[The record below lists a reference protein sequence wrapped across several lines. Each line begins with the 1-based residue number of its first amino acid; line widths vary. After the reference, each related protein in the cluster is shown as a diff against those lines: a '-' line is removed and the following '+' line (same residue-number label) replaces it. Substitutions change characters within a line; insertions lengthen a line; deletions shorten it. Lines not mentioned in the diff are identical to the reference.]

1 MIYTVTFNPSLDY
14 TLSLEKLELGR
25 VNRAAG
31 ETLSAGGKGLNV
43 SMVLQN
49 LGYPSTALGFVS
61 GFTGDESER
70 RLKARRCATRF
81 IHLPAGLSR
90 INVKVRAEEESEIN
104 GLGPPIGPEALEGL
118 YAILDELEEGD
129 ILVLAGSI
137 PAALPDDIYQ
147 NILKRLQGR
156 GIPAVVDATGDLLC
170 ETLSY
175 RPFLIKPNNHELGEI
190 FGRPLAGAEEIASC
204 AEQLRR
210 RGAQNVLVSMAGD
223 GAILVSE
230 GGARF
235 RAAAPQGRVK
245 GSVGAGDSMVAGF
258 LAGWLASG
266 GDVRRAFA
274 LAVGAGSATAFS
286 ETLATGVEAE
296 RLASQVRIESF

>member
-31 ETLSAGGKGLNV
+31 ETLAAGGKGLNV

-61 GFTGDESER
+61 GFTGDEIER

-137 PAALPDDIYQ
+137 PAVLPDDIYQ
-147 NILKRLQGR
+147 NILKRLQG
-156 GIPAVVDATGDLLC
+156 
-170 ETLSY
+170 LS
-175 RPFLIKPNNHELGEI
+175 LIHI
-190 FGRPLAGAEEIASC
+190 YEEIVSAARSQSTRRVVISQNRGTIFDC
-204 AEQLRR
+204 NLQRLTNAET
-210 RGAQNVLVSMAGD
+210 GYKLVVTKNFGQVKSILQKIVPDDRDYALEMA
-223 GAILVSE
+223 A
-230 GGARF
+230 
-235 RAAAPQGRVK
+235 K
-245 GSVGAGDSMVAGF
+245 GKIFSVRLTGPLNF
-258 LAGWLASG
+258 SG
-266 GDVRRAFA
+266 GYTVRYQKPVGEGQLAPHIIGYTDESGGVVGLQKA
-274 LAVGAGSATAFS
+274 LNSQLEAVSYTHLG
-286 ETLATGVEAE
+286 GVRPG
-296 RLASQVRIESF
+296 RL

>member
-31 ETLSAGGKGLNV
+31 ETIAAGGKGLNV

-61 GFTGDESER
+61 GFTGDEIER
-70 RLKARRCATRF
+70 RLNARRCATRF

-104 GLGPPIGPEALEGL
+104 GLGPPIGPEAMGEL

-137 PAALPDDIYQ
+137 PAALPDNVYQ

-156 GIPAVVDATGDLLC
+156 GIRAAVDATGDLLC
-170 ETLSY
+170 ETLPY

-190 FGRPLAGAEEIASC
+190 FGRPLTGEEEIASC

-210 RGAQNVLVSMAGD
+210 RGAQNVLVSMAGE
-223 GAILVSE
+223 GAVLVSE
-230 GGARF
+230 GGVRF

-286 ETLATGVEAE
+286 ETLATGAEAE
-296 RLASQVRIESF
+296 RLASQVQIKSF